1 MTGSF
6 TVPTRYLAILG
17 LALLVG
23 GLAPAP
29 AHAQTDLSN
38 RLGASSDLG
47 RLDSQARRIENRL
60 SVLGRVPGV
69 APDGGTAARIR
80 LLQRQLGQ
88 IDADRRA
95 LLRRGVDLPPAQ
107 SAAPDLPLF
116 APSAAPRVTLMPPA
130 NPDWHPAEAALLGSG
145 DASQRAADYVNA
157 LLRANEARALEQP

>member
-1 MTGSF
+1 MTGLS

-23 GLAPAP
+23 GLAPAQ

-38 RLGASSDLG
+38 RLAASSDLG
-47 RLDSQARRIENRL
+47 RLDSQERRIENRL
-60 SVLGRVPGV
+60 SVLGRVPGI

-95 LLRRGVDLPPAQ
+95 LLRRGADLPQAP
-107 SAAPDLPLF
+107 SAATVLPLME
-116 APSAAPRVTLMPPA
+116 PSAAPRITLMPPA
-130 NPDWHPAEAALLGSG
+130 DPDWHPAEAALLGSG

-157 LLRANEARALEQP
+157 LLRANEARASAQP